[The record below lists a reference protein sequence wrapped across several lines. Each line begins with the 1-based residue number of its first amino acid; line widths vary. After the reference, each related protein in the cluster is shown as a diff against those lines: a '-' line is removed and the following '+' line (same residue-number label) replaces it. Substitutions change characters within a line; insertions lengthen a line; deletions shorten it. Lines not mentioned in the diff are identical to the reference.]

1 MEIKTAVLTTHI
13 FGGSSVCRLK
23 KCKEGVS
30 GSQRVGLQKSVLE
43 ENSAAAFLWRSLG
56 VAEEDNV
63 DGQLCILRAFR
74 WLSTMSN
81 NNWLVAF
88 CVGLHVWLQWV
99 IARHWVKNSVGTW
112 CTHSA
117 EALWVQICQNR
128 LANKQQVIILEATNK
143 QKKPQTSKH
152 GRCNWKRT
160 FWWPSKNKNH
170 CSSEDSSKVYRTT
183 L

>member
-99 IARHWVKNSVGTW
+99 IARHWVKKLSGYLMHPLCWGSLGSDMPEQTGKQAAGNHFRGHKQTKK
-112 CTHSA
+112 TP
-117 EALWVQICQNR
+117 
-128 LANKQQVIILEATNK
+128 NK
-143 QKKPQTSKH
+143 
-152 GRCNWKRT
+152 
-160 FWWPSKNKNH
+160 
-170 CSSEDSSKVYRTT
+170 
-183 L
+183 